1 MRSLTALSLWVGIVV
16 NGGAAAQERAAV
28 IKYVNDHAWS
38 TSSTTDLTAPG
49 RMTVTLLACPPGVK
63 GEEAE
68 YWIYI
73 SGTGTPEAVKITGGS
88 CNGDGKAGS
97 LQFTTTHPHR
107 AGYQLSS
114 ASDGLQEDLI
124 AGRFTPTNPAGIAQ
138 SGRIVVAPGEYRLRA
153 RVSVRASNQTI
164 DLSGS
169 IVECYSDD
177 SCIYVG
183 DPANSNAVLDVTLV
197 NPRGRPM

>member
-1 MRSLTALSLWVGIVV
+1 MSHNTFSIDGDCRER
-16 NGGAAAQERAAV
+16 GAAAQERAAV

-49 RMTVTLLACPPGVK
+49 KKTVMLLACPPGVK
-63 GEEAE
+63 GEEPE
-68 YWIYI
+68 FWIYI
-73 SGTGTPEAVKITGGS
+73 SGTGTPEAVKVAGGS

-97 LQFTTTHPHR
+97 LQFTTSGPHR

-114 ASDGLQEDLI
+114 ASDGLQEALI
-124 AGRFTPTNPAGIAQ
+124 AGRFTPTNPAAIAQ
-138 SGRIVVAPGEYRLRA
+138 SGKIVVAPGEYRLRA

-164 DLSGS
+164 DFSGS

-183 DPANSNAVLDVTLV
+183 DRRTRMPSST
-197 NPRGRPM
+197 